1 MNKISKINKNNK
13 SQILNTH
20 TTNKYLIFNRDSAPS
35 VARGNCLDR
44 DQIGTR
50 WDPMGWDPW
59 EPKGI
64 PWEGIPW
71 EGEPLEAR
79 GIPREGTLGI
89 PRDSTSSFF
98 LEKLT
103 FAWKSS
109 KWNPTPS
116 FSRKKLTFHGK
127 IAFSWLG
134 QPASPAQPSQPASQ
148 PSPAQPASQPA
159 QPSPASQPSQPAR
172 QPLMFP

>member
-20 TTNKYLIFNRDSAPS
+20 TTTKYLIFNRDSAPS

-79 GIPREGTLGI
+79 GIPREGTLGA
-89 PRDSTSSFF
+89 PHWDPSNSLGGGDFGVGWGGVGTRRPEAD
-98 LEKLT
+98 
-103 FAWKSS
+103 
-109 KWNPTPS
+109 KWGGVVRNTHTPPPN
-116 FSRKKLTFHGK
+116 
-127 IAFSWLG
+127 A
-134 QPASPAQPSQPASQ
+134 
-148 PSPAQPASQPA
+148 
-159 QPSPASQPSQPAR
+159 
-172 QPLMFP
+172 